1 MKKEKTLLSWMVS
14 VALAA
19 GLLAGCRKDLAT
31 TDAAESAIQKKVSTE
46 AVNTAQT
53 VSLEKGVLY
62 YPKGQSA
69 NTNSKTLMIDDA
81 YDLGAYAH
89 MLTAAEKRGLG
100 NNVRLKLKVY
110 PQYAQTEPFGHFY
123 YVKTKATDTIGSITA
138 ASLKSIYYDKRVL
151 MSIYIL
157 PYLSIGW
164 GPVTANTSPT
174 PYEID
179 ISPFA
184 SALRDPDSTVWIVST
199 MGQPATPDGKATY
212 KMDVDLYSDGST
224 DNTTWLYNYV
234 KRIYSNMPGPSGWPT
249 ITSTITQSF
258 VLEAD
263 ITNPVIRINST
274 YDEGGFTENV
284 LTIDNAST
292 YNFSTR
298 MTCTPNSYYANRNPS
313 VTASTYELWNYPTRN
328 YCQGAEVTPR
338 MVALSGTLK
347 KGTHTLKLDMSKGYE
362 TAWTNPP
369 GVSASTSQKPRQVGI
384 SIIGKR

>member
-1 MKKEKTLLSWMVS
+1 MKKEKTLLSWIFP
-14 VALAA
+14 VALAV
-19 GLLAGCRKDLAT
+19 GVLSGCKKDLVT
-31 TDAAESAIQKKVSTE
+31 TDATESDTQSKVSTE
-46 AVNTAQT
+46 AVNAPQT

-62 YPKGQSA
+62 YPKGQ
-69 NTNSKTLMIDDA
+69 NSNINSNTLMIDDA

-89 MLTAAEKRGLG
+89 MLTAAEKQGLG

-110 PQYAQTEPFGHFY
+110 PQYAGTEPFGHFY
-123 YVKTKATDTIGSITA
+123 YVKTKATETIGNITA
-138 ASLKSIYYDKRVL
+138 ANLRSIYYDKRVL
-151 MSIYIL
+151 LSIYIL
-157 PYLSIGW
+157 PYLTIGW
-164 GPVTANTSPT
+164 GPVTANTPPT

-212 KMDVDLYSDGST
+212 KMDVDLYSDGNT
-224 DNTTWLYNYV
+224 DATTWMYNYV
-234 KRIYSNMPGPSGWPT
+234 KRVYSNMPGPSGWPT
-249 ITSTITQSF
+249 IASTITQTF
-258 VLEAD
+258 VLDAD

-274 YDEGGFTENV
+274 YVEGGFTENV
-284 LTIDNAST
+284 LTVDNAAT

-313 VTASTYELWNYPTRN
+313 VTASSTSLWNYPTRN

-338 MVALSGTLK
+338 MVALNGTLK
-347 KGTHTLKLDMSKGYE
+347 KGTHTIKLDMSKGYE
-362 TAWTNPP
+362 TVWTNPP
-369 GVSASTSQKPRQVGI
+369 GTKPSSSQSPKQVSI